1 MQICKNHKQDK
12 SHSQPPN
19 VNLTHRFKFT
29 IAFFIIKN
37 IDKFAFLVRKSVVKV
52 TEACL
57 KFTGF
62 FAAKFYEVGDF
73 CIRKNDKT
81 L

>member
-29 IAFFIIKN
+29 IAFFIKKPKILN
-37 IDKFAFLVRKSVVKV
+37 FICRVERGRDCFL
-52 TEACL
+52 
-57 KFTGF
+57 
-62 FAAKFYEVGDF
+62 
-73 CIRKNDKT
+73 
-81 L
+81 